1 MTDSY
6 YGRPI
11 LKEPVWTRE
20 IPWYLFAG
28 GIAGAS
34 SVLHGFA
41 RVTGNRRLAKS
52 SLYIGAA
59 ADAISPLLLIKDLG
73 RPERFLNM
81 FRVFK
86 VTSPMC
92 HSQTISGSSARLR
105 ASRAQPTTARWP
117 PRPARR

>member
-34 SVLHGFA
+34 SVLHGVA
-41 RVTGNRRLAKS
+41 RSRSSPSLVTATPS
-52 SLYIGAA
+52 S
-59 ADAISPLLLIKDLG
+59 
-73 RPERFLNM
+73 
-81 FRVFK
+81 
-86 VTSPMC
+86 T
-92 HSQTISGSSARLR
+92 
-105 ASRAQPTTARWP
+105 
-117 PRPARR
+117 